1 MEIEHLGTEVTMAA
15 GPGSQQAGPEGPLGQ
30 AGLLPLWYYLL
41 QHLLFLL
48 GDSEGTWPAHCQLGL
63 TLKTAGLEADLHP
76 TGQGYASITLC
87 YHIPTMC
94 LPCARHWAGNQSGH
108 L

>member
-15 GPGSQQAGPEGPLGQ
+15 GPGSQQAGPEGPLEQ

-48 GDSEGTWPAHCQLGL
+48 GDSEGTWPAHCQLGAEAENCR
-63 TLKTAGLEADLHP
+63 AGGGPSPYGPGVRVYHSLLSHP
-76 TGQGYASITLC
+76 YYVSALC
-87 YHIPTMC
+87 
-94 LPCARHWAGNQSGH
+94 
-108 L
+108 